1 MKDLTGGDTLT
12 GRLPY
17 GTAAISFQPTHK
29 RVVVDNHMP
38 NIRDTSSGMWGRVG
52 LVSFNV
58 VVPLDQRDRHLLQKL
73 KAEGSGVLSK
83 TRFTCRLCGAE
94 VQQLPDKR
102 AYSGIEL
109 TTAGKQAARGSY

>member
-73 KAEGSGVLSK
+73 KAEAQGRRLGRSVKNSFYLPAL
-83 TRFTCRLCGAE
+83 RCRSPAVTG
-94 VQQLPDKR
+94 
-102 AYSGIEL
+102 
-109 TTAGKQAARGSY
+109 